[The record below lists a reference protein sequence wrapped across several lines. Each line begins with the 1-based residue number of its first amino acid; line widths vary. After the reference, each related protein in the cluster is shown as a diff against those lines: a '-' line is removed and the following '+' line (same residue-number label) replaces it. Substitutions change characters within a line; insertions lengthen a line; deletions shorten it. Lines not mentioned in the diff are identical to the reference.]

1 MAAASPPTCRYTAS
15 PDELAQLLAWL
26 ESKGRVVLDNEV
38 YKVATGG
45 ASKSP
50 APAAATVSSGP
61 YELENNAAVLSAL
74 GFPTAEGTFG
84 FTPFVEVLHGRLAM
98 AGIVGSVARELNTDM
113 GTLEQLGVEGLPSI
127 GGCSSWVGGGS
138 ACRQAAVASHVL

>member
-1 MAAASPPTCRYTAS
+1 
-15 PDELAQLLAWL
+15 
-26 ESKGRVVLDNEV
+26 VVLDNEV
-38 YKVATGG
+38 YKVAAAGS
-45 ASKSP
+45 SKSP
-50 APAAATVSSGP
+50 APAAAPVSSGP

-74 GFPTAEGTFG
+74 GFPTAEGTYG

-127 GGCSSWVGGGS
+127 GGYWLMDSCTQSSTRWYCLCLLKEHAYGMLVTQNNY
-138 ACRQAAVASHVL
+138 RLLQQ